1 MDNQSALVKVGHRSR
16 TAAPL
21 LSLSGRLVTVVIQ
34 GWVEQVVVVV
44 VLIVQVVG
52 GTIGCPV

>member
-1 MDNQSALVKVGHRSR
+1 MIEQQSSDTVN
-16 TAAPL
+16 
-21 LSLSGRLVTVVIQ
+21 LSGRLVTVVIQ

>member
-1 MDNQSALVKVGHRSR
+1 MV
-16 TAAPL
+16 
-21 LSLSGRLVTVVIQ
+21 VVIQ